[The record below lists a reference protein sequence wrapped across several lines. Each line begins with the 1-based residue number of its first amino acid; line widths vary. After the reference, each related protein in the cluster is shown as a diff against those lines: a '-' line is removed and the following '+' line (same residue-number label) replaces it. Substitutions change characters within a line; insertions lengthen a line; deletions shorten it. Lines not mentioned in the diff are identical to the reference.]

1 MKYTIFGVDQ
11 IKAVEHV
18 LKPADCVI
26 LNWAREIFAMSS
38 SYRMERD
45 GKPYYWLKVDQ
56 LLEDYPALHIKKD
69 SLLKKL
75 KTFSNKGFFHKIS
88 ETVPGFGTFGYYS
101 PTEQFEALFNN
112 SHHSEKNA
120 GSCLSQMH
128 SEKNAGGL
136 EKNAGGLEKM
146 PAIPSL
152 YNPLINNPPP
162 NTLQNITK
170 EEEEAFHFLKT
181 KLEFV
186 DDETLLILAV
196 KHGIY
201 SVRKIFSQV
210 QKDMNSGRVKSI
222 GVLCSR
228 LDSSEKVQKR
238 VIKAQIA
245 KEAPNHIG
253 DCDNKAGDMLKSGFL
268 SLGLKTKTA

>member
-11 IKAVEHV
+11 IEAVEHG

-26 LNWAREIFAMSS
+26 LNWAREIFAMPS

-75 KTFSNKGFFHKIS
+75 KSFSNKGFFHKIS

-101 PTEQFEALFNN
+101 PTEQFEQLFNN
-112 SHHSEKNA
+112 SHKSEKNT

-128 SEKNAGGL
+128 AEKNAGGL

-162 NTLQNITK
+162 KTLQNLTE

-181 KLEFV
+181 KLEFIA
-186 DDETLLILAV
+186 DETLLILAV
-196 KHGIY
+196 KHGTY
-201 SVRKIFSQV
+201 SVKKIFSQV
-210 QKDMNSGRVKSI
+210 QKDMNSGRAKSI
-222 GVLCSR
+222 GVLRSR
-228 LDSSEKVQKR
+228 LDRSEKVQKP
-238 VIKAQIA
+238 VVKAVKA
-245 KEAPNHIG
+245 KESPNHID
-253 DCDNKAGDMLKSGFL
+253 DCGNKAKSMLKSGFL
-268 SLGLKTKTA
+268 SSGLKMN